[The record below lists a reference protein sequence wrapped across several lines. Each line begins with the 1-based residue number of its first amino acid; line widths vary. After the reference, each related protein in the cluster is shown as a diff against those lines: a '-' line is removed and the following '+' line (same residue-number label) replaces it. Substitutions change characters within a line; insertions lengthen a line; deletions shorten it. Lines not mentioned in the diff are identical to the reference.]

1 VPPTTTAAGPSPAAQ
16 AQALVAQAE
25 AALASKEY
33 EAAIGHADG
42 ALRLDPGNAR
52 ATALRADATK
62 ARDFTRRRFVA
73 GRTAVQTQKAASSDL
88 SGFDTG
94 GADVRKAPDFQG
106 RIEFEMS
113 PASGMDAGATWR
125 LRIFVV
131 NEGKKAIRV
140 QGLTVTTNVNGA
152 GGGVTLPPQARE
164 IAPQQRALVGDTSG
178 SWREG
183 TSSWTSEVAVTA
195 NKGDS
200 LRNTLTWR

>member
-1 VPPTTTAAGPSPAAQ
+1 M
-16 AQALVAQAE
+16 
-25 AALASKEY
+25 
-33 EAAIGHADG
+33 
-42 ALRLDPGNAR
+42 
-52 ATALRADATK
+52 
-62 ARDFTRRRFVA
+62 
-73 GRTAVQTQKAASSDL
+73 QTQKAGNSDL
-88 SGFDTG
+88 SGFDAG

-113 PASGMDAGATWR
+113 PSSGIDAGASWR

-131 NEGKKAIRV
+131 NDGKKAIRV

-152 GGGVTLPPQARE
+152 GAGVDAAARARE
-164 IAPQQRALVGDTSG
+164 IAPQQRALVGETSG

-183 TSSWTSEVAVTA
+183 TTSWTSEVAVTA